1 MPETH
6 AADPGPE
13 HTGAAVAPGPSEAA
27 RTASSEGH
35 GGAARSRTILATLVT
50 WHRAR
55 VVGGYGLG
63 LALGIAAWQVIGNH
77 SEQQIFVPLTDTLQ
91 RLRELIADGTLGSA
105 AANSFATYAI
115 GVLMALILG
124 AGGGLLLARSEIVRT
139 AFEPYIMGL
148 YAAPMVALIPFLLA
162 FLGFGFWPKSIVVA
176 LFAVFPVLLST
187 QRGAQS
193 IPSEL
198 TDVARLY
205 RSGEKDLWVHVIA
218 PYTLPF
224 FMTGVR
230 QALAR
235 GLVGMI
241 AADIFLSANGL
252 GGELITAAQFF
263 DTGAM
268 LATVLVITVCGV
280 VLMAIGNLIERRF
293 ARWKVGQ

>member
-1 MPETH
+1 VPETH
-6 AADPGPE
+6 AVDPPGSGRAGSAVVPGSDQGTLGPE
-13 HTGAAVAPGPSEAA
+13 
-27 RTASSEGH
+27 ASG
-35 GGAARSRTILATLVT
+35 RSAHLRQLAT
-50 WHRAR
+50 WNRAR
-55 VVGGYGLG
+55 IVAGYCLG
-63 LALGIAAWQVIGNH
+63 LVLGILAWQVIGKH
-77 SEQQIFVPLTDTLQ
+77 SEQQIFVPLTDTLT
-91 RLRELIADGTLGSA
+91 RLGELVADGTLAAA
-105 AANSFATYAI
+105 AANSFATYAVGI
-115 GVLMALILG
+115 LMALVVG
-124 AGGGLLLARSEIVRT
+124 ALGGLVLARSEIVRT
-139 AFEPYIMGL
+139 ALEPYIMGL

-176 LFAVFPVLLST
+176 LFAVFPVLLNT

-193 IPSEL
+193 IASEL
-198 TDVARLY
+198 IDVARLY

-252 GGELITAAQFF
+252 GGMLITAAQFF
-263 DTGAM
+263 DTAAM

-280 VLMAIGNLIERRF
+280 VLMAIGNFIERRF

>member
-1 MPETH
+1 V
-6 AADPGPE
+6 PGVKD
-13 HTGAAVAPGPSEAA
+13 TAPVTPPGRREG
-27 RTASSEGH
+27 RT
-35 GGAARSRTILATLVT
+35 RRLIT

-55 VVGGYGLG
+55 IVGGYTLG
-63 LALGIAAWQVIGNH
+63 LLLGIVTWQLVGNH

-91 RLRELIADGTLGSA
+91 RLGELLSDGTLADA
-105 AANSFATYAI
+105 AANSFGTYAVGI
-115 GVLMALILG
+115 GLALVVG
-124 AGGGLLLARSEIVRT
+124 AAGGLLLARSEIIRT
-139 AFEPYIMGL
+139 ALEPYIMGL

-162 FLGFGFWPKSIVVA
+162 FFGFGFWPKSIVVA
-176 LFAVFPVLLST
+176 LFAVFPVLLNT

-193 IPSEL
+193 IAPEL
-198 TDVARLY
+198 IDVARLY

-252 GGELITAAQFF
+252 GGMLITAAQFF

-268 LATVLVITVCGV
+268 LATVLVITMCGV

>member
-1 MPETH
+1 M
-6 AADPGPE
+6 
-13 HTGAAVAPGPSEAA
+13 
-27 RTASSEGH
+27 
-35 GGAARSRTILATLVT
+35 T

-63 LALGIAAWQVIGNH
+63 LALGIVTWQLVGNH
-77 SEQQIFVPLTDTLQ
+77 SEQQIFVPLTDTVQ
-91 RLRELIADGTLGSA
+91 RLGELIADGTLIGA
-105 AANSFATYAI
+105 AANSFATYAV
-115 GVLMALILG
+115 GVAIALVVG
-124 AGGGLLLARSEIVRT
+124 AAGGLLLARSEIIRT

-162 FLGFGFWPKSIVVA
+162 FLGFGFWPKSIVVT
-176 LFAVFPVLLST
+176 LFAVFPVLLNT

-193 IPSEL
+193 IAPEL
-198 TDVARLY
+198 VDVARSY
-205 RSGEKDLWVHVIA
+205 RSGEKDLWVHVVA

-252 GGELITAAQFF
+252 GGMLITAAQVF

-268 LATVLVITVCGV
+268 LATVLVITICGV
-280 VLMAIGNLIERRF
+280 ALMALGNLIEKRF